1 LLIVRRCDSGE
12 GGAPIAV
19 QPAGSQI
26 CPRDTYCS
34 TSVRRLHGRVST
46 GTAAASFPIARTTAN
61 AGSGEDGQRSRTAR
75 GLPRGAYAGTWTDA
89 WWDETEVYISFHSSP
104 AYIGRNDA
112 RESCRVRSVW
122 PRRRPRNERRPRVV
136 VWRANGRD
144 PTRIRDVREGHRV
157 APRVRGEGSAAARV
171 AAVFRLGS
179 RDGRELKNLDGDTP
193 NSTRPAVPTIS
204 RKPTTP
210 GVTCDK
216 TGTRRGTGRAMRRN
230 GRQFRRRR
238 RRGRRSSQRT
248 AKKHHKHKPRNPQSP
263 RRAAPASSA
272 NKTLQSTSARRT
284 WTRLTSLVTASF

>member
-1 LLIVRRCDSGE
+1 VRAARRSLSSQLAVRFVHETHIAPRRFDDSTAAFRQVPPRHRSRSLAQPRTQAQGKTASAHGQREGCLAVRTRVRGRTRGGTRRRC
-12 GGAPIAV
+12 
-19 QPAGSQI
+19 
-26 CPRDTYCS
+26 T
-34 TSVRRLHGRVST
+34 
-46 GTAAASFPIARTTAN
+46 
-61 AGSGEDGQRSRTAR
+61 
-75 GLPRGAYAGTWTDA
+75 
-89 WWDETEVYISFHSSP
+89 FHSSP

-179 RDGRELKNLDGDTP
+179 CDGREMKNLDGDTP